1 MKSPSELNIQSKS
14 RNLIKKL
21 LKQYAA
27 KDILADETKIDFN
40 AKKESFSKK
49 YNIPAYGHDG
59 GHAYGYPSNGPF
71 DNYGNYYDS
80 PVNNQ

>member
-1 MKSPSELNIQSKS
+1 M
-14 RNLIKKL
+14 

-27 KDILADETKIDFN
+27 KDILADEAKVDFN

-49 YNIPAYGHDG
+49 YNIPAYGSDDG
-59 GHAYGYPSNGPF
+59 HVFGGPF
-71 DNYGNYYDS
+71 DNYGDLYNS

>member
-1 MKSPSELNIQSKS
+1 MKSPSDLNIQSKS

-27 KDILADETKIDFN
+27 KDILTDETKIDFN
-40 AKKESFSKK
+40 ARKESISKK

-59 GHAYGYPSNGPF
+59 GHAFDGPF
-71 DNYGNYYDS
+71 DNYGNLYDS